1 MNILQIPGLII
12 EPLLFTAILYW
23 LAGLRDN
30 IETFGFTLL
39 VLLLTIN
46 VSTACGKILLQQFLY
61 NQKMNNKNR
70 M

>member
-1 MNILQIPGLII
+1 MNVLQIPGLII

-23 LAGLRDN
+23 LAGLRNN

-46 VSTACGKILLQQFLY
+46 VSTACGKILFHTILY
-61 NQKMNNKNR
+61 TIERMNNK
-70 M
+70 